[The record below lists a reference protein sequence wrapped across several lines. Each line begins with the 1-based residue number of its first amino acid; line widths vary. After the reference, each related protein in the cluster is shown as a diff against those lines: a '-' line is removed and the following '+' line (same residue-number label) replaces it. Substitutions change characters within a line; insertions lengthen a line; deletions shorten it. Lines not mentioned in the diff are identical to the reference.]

1 MLRPKA
7 YITITSDTNE
17 IVFDFVHRMEINK
30 SFEHLTDTAEI
41 TLPRKL
47 KQSGETVFTGS
58 NPIFKRG
65 DKIKIEAGYL
75 PNRETIFEGFIKQV
89 SAKIPVQLMCEDY
102 MYLMKQYKVSYPK
115 TVTYQYFS
123 KKGKPL
129 KHPKP
134 ILNASVK
141 LNDLLDYIFYFGQ
154 LNDLLD
160 GVDYKS
166 VSNIDLGRVMYSNM
180 TPAQILDD
188 LRDRAG
194 IYSYFRGKTLYVGFA
209 FDALTT
215 NEATFPMEEVGINAN
230 DLDYQRA
237 EDVRVRVKCVSI
249 LPDNSRIESELGDTD
264 GEQRTFHASNVTS
277 VADLEKQAN
286 DWIKQHK
293 YTGFRGYFETFGEPH
308 MEAGDRAKITSTVL
322 PERNGTYLIKSN
334 RIVFGVDDGYKQSL
348 ELGYKLI

>member
-17 IVFDFVHRMEINK
+17 IVFDFVHRMEIHK

-47 KQSGETVFTGS
+47 KQSGETVFTGA

-65 DKIKIEAGYL
+65 DKVKIEAGYL
-75 PNRETIFEGFIKQV
+75 PNRQTIFEGFIKEV
-89 SAKIPVQLMCEDY
+89 SAKIPVHIMCEDY
-102 MYLMKQYKVSYPK
+102 MYLMKQYKVTYPK

-129 KHPKP
+129 KHPKA
-134 ILNASVK
+134 ISSNIY

-154 LNDLLD
+154 VNDLLD
-160 GVDYKS
+160 GVDYKTLN
-166 VSNIDLGRVMYSNM
+166 NIDLGMVRYTNL

-188 LRDRAG
+188 LRDRYNL
-194 IYSYFRGKTLYVGFA
+194 YSYFVGKTLHVGFA
-209 FDALTT
+209 FDALRT
-215 NEATFPMEEVGINAN
+215 NEATFPLEEVGINAN
-230 DLDYQRA
+230 DLEYQRA
-237 EDVRVRVKCVSI
+237 EDVRVRIKCVSM
-249 LPDNSRIESELGDTD
+249 LPDNTKIEAEAGDSD
-264 GEQRTFHASNVTS
+264 GEQRTIHLYNVTN
-277 VADLEKQAN
+277 VDDLKKQSE

-293 YTGFRGYFETFGEPH
+293 YTGFRGYLETFGEPRV
-308 MEAGDRAKITSTVL
+308 EAGDRAVITSTVL

-334 RIVFGVDDGYKQSL
+334 RTVFGVEEGYKQSL
-348 ELGYKLI
+348 ELAYKLV